1 MQTRTVTANGLDFEI
16 LEAGAEHDNK
26 LLLVHGFTGAK
37 EDFDDHIDALA
48 ARGWHVVAP
57 DHRGHGRSAKPAG
70 EDSYSMSLMADDM
83 LALADA
89 LGWREFVLLGHSMGG
104 MVAQI
109 MTTKLGPDRLRGL
122 VLMDTSP
129 VAPDGLDADA
139 IKAGQ
144 ALVRERGLEFLVE
157 MSKQPGPLDSPAHQR
172 VLATRPGYAERGEV
186 KMRNIST
193 DMWCAIVGEI
203 VDQSDRCEALGNV
216 AAPALVIVGEQ
227 DKPFLD
233 HSERMA
239 DTLPNGRLV
248 VIPDAGHS
256 PQFEAPDAWFATL
269 TAFLDGV
276 ASR

>member
-1 MQTRTVTANGLDFEI
+1 MQTRTINANGLDFEI
-16 LEAGAEHDNK
+16 LEAGTEHDNK

-37 EDFDDHIDALA
+37 EDFEDHIDALA

-57 DHRGHGRSAKPAG
+57 DHRGHGHSAKPAG
-70 EDSYSMSLMADDM
+70 EASYTMSLMADDM
-83 LALADA
+83 VAIVDA
-89 LGWREFVLLGHSMGG
+89 LGWRDFVLLGHSMGG

-109 MTTKLGPDRLRGL
+109 LVANLDANRLRGL

-129 VAPDGLDADA
+129 VAPHGLDADA

-144 ALVRERGLEFLVE
+144 SVVRDQGIDFLIE
-157 MSKQPGPLDSPAHQR
+157 LSKQPGPLDTPAHQR
-172 VLATRPGYAERGEV
+172 VLATRAGYAARNEA
-186 KMRNIST
+186 KMRNISS

-203 VDQSDRCEALGNV
+203 VDQPDRCERLRDV

-233 HSERMA
+233 ESERMA
-239 DTLPNGRLV
+239 NTLPNGRLV

-256 PQFEAPDAWFATL
+256 PQFEAPDAWFAVL

-276 ASR
+276 AAR